1 MLAGSLPR
9 ACAAPVARRLAPR
22 QPPRPLL
29 LAPRRSLAAP
39 RAWPLTRPSSAR
51 SASMPAKSQRA
62 PVVEVVDDKAL
73 SYTPGTLK
81 DIRQSKYL
89 IDLGGGDQWVDWQRV
104 REAAPPCT
112 EFIPQPVRA
121 SSRLEKPRT
130 HAAS

>member
-1 MLAGSLPR
+1 M
-9 ACAAPVARRLAPR
+9 
-22 QPPRPLL
+22 
-29 LAPRRSLAAP
+29 
-39 RAWPLTRPSSAR
+39 TRPSSAR
-51 SASMPAKSQRA
+51 SAYMPAKSQRA

-89 IDLGGGDQWVDWQRV
+89 IDLGGGEQWVDWKRV
-104 REAAPPCT
+104 REVAPPCT

-121 SSRLEKPRT
+121 SLRLAGPRT